1 MAENNEHISTPLD
14 KIKDGHDFQRIVA
27 EYFRCLKK
35 ESNGYSI
42 SDIHVE
48 DSGIGPDDCCDILVE
63 FFFEDV
69 IDSHSIRWVVECKC
83 HKKNIGERDIDGKNI
98 DMILKQHNATGYL
111 LVCKRDASTSLKRRF
126 NSLNANGTNRY
137 KIWNGHQF
145 WHKCIVFESII
156 KAFFGD
162 YYNEYFVKSKDEQQ
176 FSEITAKILT
186 KEGTIE

>member
-1 MAENNEHISTPLD
+1 MAKKNEHIITPLD

-69 IDSHSIRWVVECKC
+69 IDSHSKRWVVECKC
-83 HKKNIGERDIDGKNI
+83 HKKNIGERDIDGQNI
-98 DMILKQHNATGYL
+98 DMILKQHNAKGYL
-111 LVCKRDASTSLKRRF
+111 LVCKQDASSSLKRRF
-126 NSLNANGTNRY
+126 SALNKNGTNRY
-137 KIWNGHQF
+137 KVWNGHQF
-145 WHKCIVFESII
+145 WHKCMEFESFLQ
-156 KAFFGD
+156 AFFPD
-162 YYNEYFVKSKDEQQ
+162 YYRKYIAKDSKE
-176 FSEITAKILT
+176 FSKLANKYE
-186 KEGTIE
+186 KEGGQK